1 MISKVI
7 SRYIL
12 RIFGS
17 KELCSKS
24 HPRVFINFDRSIVG
38 ELVESAAGL
47 VFWDVPKLLES
58 DELISVDLTVTVLVR
73 VGEGGLEESLQMLWN
88 GSGGGNLSSDTSSPV
103 GELAAVDFAIVI
115 NISVIHQKL
124 EDLLLVADGLIVEVI
139 SWSDAGGPGQLVDDG
154 FVVVEVDDAITV
166 HVVSELEQK
175 FKFLSKEITHLCC
188 L

>member
-124 EDLLLVADGLIVEVI
+124 EDLLLVTDGLIVEMI
-139 SWSDAGGPGQLVDDG
+139 PGSDTSGFGQFIDDSLV
-154 FVVVEVDDAITV
+154 VLEVDNAITV
-166 HVVSELEQK
+166 HVISVLEEEIK
-175 FKFLSKEITHLCC
+175 FGFEKISHLCC
-188 L
+188 I